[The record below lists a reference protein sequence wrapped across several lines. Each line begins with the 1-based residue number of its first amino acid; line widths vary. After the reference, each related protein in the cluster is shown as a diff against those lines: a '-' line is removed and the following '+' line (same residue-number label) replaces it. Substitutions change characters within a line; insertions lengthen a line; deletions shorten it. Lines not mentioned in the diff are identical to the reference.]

1 MTSYLVEAISLDEV
15 EQCSLDELARYSGMS
30 VSELSELIEL
40 GVLPAPRQ
48 LQPQP
53 LFQASCIVAAR
64 TARRL
69 RDDFELDMAGVGL
82 ALQLLTRIHELER
95 QLADL
100 AARGR

>member
-1 MTSYLVEAISLDEV
+1 MTSYLVEAISLDDT
-15 EQCSLDELARYSGMS
+15 EQCSLDELARCSGMS
-30 VSELSELIEL
+30 TAELSELIEL

-48 LQPQP
+48 LQPVP
-53 LFQASCIVAAR
+53 LFQASCIVVAR

-69 RDDFELDMAGVGL
+69 RDDFELDIAGVGI
-82 ALQLLTRIHELER
+82 ALQLLGRIRELER